1 MLNTTQIIY
10 FNRMFILLTLKTMSK
25 DLYGFNEDTSDVQN
39 FYFKNWD
46 SSGNQTNENSTVIVG
61 VILLINVL
69 LHI

>member
-1 MLNTTQIIY
+1 MLNTTHMVY
-10 FNRMFILLTLKTMSK
+10 LNRMFILLTLKTMSK

-69 LHI
+69 LHF

>member
-10 FNRMFILLTLKTMSK
+10 FNRMFILLTLKTMTK